1 MSQIEE
7 LIAAD
12 FTGFRLVKKISG
24 ERIKEERRRRHIKQ
38 SELADAIGVS
48 LRWLREIEAGNPGA
62 RLDDHLVATIRLGL
76 PASNIVLPVLFMAQR
91 MPVPRLLLH
100 TDLEEVERACVDLVA
115 QSAIRSVT
123 EELKPGWWDGA

>member
-1 MSQIEE
+1 MSQVEE

-24 ERIKEERRRRHIKQ
+24 ERIKEERRRRNIKQ
-38 SELADAIGVS
+38 SELAGAIGVS
-48 LRWLREIEAGNPGA
+48 LRWLREIEAGNQGA

-76 PASNIVLPVLFMAQR
+76 PASNIVFPVLFMAQR

-100 TDLEEVERACVDLVA
+100 TDLAEVERACIDLVA
-115 QSAIRSVT
+115 QTAIKSMT
-123 EELKPGWWDGA
+123 DELQPSWWEGA